1 MAVVLVQLKLAIQRR
16 SLGRNG
22 GGQRALFVAGWVLA
36 LALGLAAGAVV
47 DQMAS
52 QRTGLGD
59 LTLVILL
66 TVLFVGWVVMP
77 VVLPGIGDDTVDPE
91 KLEQFPISARDQV
104 VGLLL
109 GSLLAPTAL
118 FTFLAVAGGTFAS
131 GETVSARIAVAM
143 AAVIFT
149 MLCVAS
155 SRAVQA
161 LLAGAMRSRRGR
173 DLMIGFSGALG
184 LSIYLLSRS
193 AHNIDQI
200 LVDLENEPV
209 EAVLSWL
216 PPGAIG
222 QGMIAVRDGRWGTAL
237 AHLLVALAGIAV
249 ALAAWAWVIRRR
261 VVGPKGGAGR
271 ARKKP
276 GTSTNLVLVPVLL
289 ESMPTSA
296 VTAAASQQLRYL
308 FFRQPRAVQSVV
320 MLPIM
325 GAVIAHQMVADA
337 GLVGGAVVITTMCL
351 LATSMYFFSYDDQGF
366 TYVLS
371 AGAPLRQV
379 LLGKAVAA
387 LIVVLPLM
395 AVFVVVEA
403 VLTARW
409 DEALAAL
416 LAGLNVALAGV
427 GVGAMISVQAP
438 QNQVHPGGDRLR
450 ALVGALVGSVL
461 VLVVAGV
468 LGLAW
473 TLAGDSVGAPVPML
487 ATLPVSALL
496 GWLLLRWAGGR
507 LAADPWRVERTLMG
521 S

>member
-16 SLGRNG
+16 SLGHNG
-22 GGQRALFVAGWVLA
+22 GGQRALYVAGWVLA
-36 LALGLAAGAVV
+36 LALGLGAGGVV
-47 DQMAS
+47 DQMTS

-66 TVLFVGWVVMP
+66 TVLFVGWVVIP
-77 VVLPGIGDDTVDPE
+77 VILPGVGDDTVDPE

-104 VGLLL
+104 LGLLL
-109 GSLLAPTAL
+109 GSLIAPTAL

-131 GETVSARIAVAM
+131 GETVPARIAVAM

-149 MLCVAS
+149 VLCVAS
-155 SRAVQA
+155 SRALQA

-173 DLMIGFSGALG
+173 DLMIGLSGALA

-193 AHNIDQI
+193 AHNVDQI

-222 QGMIAVRDGRWGTAL
+222 QGMIAVRDGHWGTAL
-237 AHLLVALAGIAV
+237 VHLLVTLAAIVV
-249 ALAAWAWVIRRR
+249 ALAAWAWVIRKR

-271 ARKKP
+271 VKKKS
-276 GTSTNLVLVPVLL
+276 GMSTNLALVPVLL

-320 MLPIM
+320 ILPVM
-325 GAVIAHQMVADA
+325 GAVVAHQMVSDA

-351 LATSMYFFSYDDQGF
+351 PATAMYLFSYDDQGF
-366 TYVLS
+366 TYILS
-371 AGAPLRQV
+371 AGAPPRQV
-379 LLGKAVAA
+379 LLGKVLAA
-387 LIVVLPLM
+387 LIIVLPLM
-395 AVFVVVEA
+395 VVFVVVEA
-403 VLTARW
+403 VLTTTW
-409 DEALAAL
+409 DEAFAAL

-427 GVGAMISVQAP
+427 GVGAMTSVMAP
-438 QNQVHPGGDRLR
+438 QNRVHPGGNMRRGIAGGLAGT
-450 ALVGALVGSVL
+450 ALLLVVVGLL
-461 VLVVAGV
+461 VL
-468 LGLAW
+468 AW
-473 TLAGDSVGAPVPML
+473 MLTGDSLGAPLPML

-496 GWLLLRWAGGR
+496 GWLLLRRAGGR
-507 LAADPWRVERTLMG
+507 LAADPWRFERALMG
-521 S
+521 T

>member
-1 MAVVLVQLKLAIQRR
+1 MAVVLVALKLAIQRR

-22 GGQRALFVAGWVLA
+22 GGQRALYVAGWVLA
-36 LALGLAAGAVV
+36 LALGLGAGAVV

-59 LTLVILL
+59 LTLVMLL

-77 VVLPGIGDDTVDPE
+77 VILPGISDDTVDPE

-104 VGLLL
+104 LGLLL

-193 AHNIDQI
+193 AHNVDQI

-261 VVGPKGGAGR
+261 VVGPKGER
-271 ARKKP
+271 
-276 GTSTNLVLVPVLL
+276 
-289 ESMPTSA
+289 
-296 VTAAASQQLRYL
+296 
-308 FFRQPRAVQSVV
+308 
-320 MLPIM
+320 
-325 GAVIAHQMVADA
+325 
-337 GLVGGAVVITTMCL
+337 
-351 LATSMYFFSYDDQGF
+351 
-366 TYVLS
+366 
-371 AGAPLRQV
+371 
-379 LLGKAVAA
+379 
-387 LIVVLPLM
+387 
-395 AVFVVVEA
+395 
-403 VLTARW
+403 
-409 DEALAAL
+409 
-416 LAGLNVALAGV
+416 
-427 GVGAMISVQAP
+427 
-438 QNQVHPGGDRLR
+438 
-450 ALVGALVGSVL
+450 
-461 VLVVAGV
+461 
-468 LGLAW
+468 
-473 TLAGDSVGAPVPML
+473 
-487 ATLPVSALL
+487 
-496 GWLLLRWAGGR
+496 GGR
-507 LAADPWRVERTLMG
+507 GRSRERRRTWRWSRCSWSRCPPRRSPRRRPSSCATCSSG
-521 S
+521 SHGRCRAW